1 MALSRRTGQR
11 FQGSIWPG
19 FVDAMTGLLLVLM
32 FVLTIFMMVQ
42 FVLRE
47 TISGQESELNS
58 LSDEIEA
65 LANAL
70 GLEERRSNQLE
81 ARMGALN
88 TTLGETEN
96 ALQDAQDQISRQS
109 QLISSLTAERE
120 AQDEALTA
128 ARTEITA
135 FEAQVAA
142 LIASRDSA
150 LADIA
155 DLRETQ
161 AELLSEQEALN
172 TALAA
177 NRAEIDAQAEA
188 ARLAAA
194 QREALEALVADLE
207 AKGAEQAAEVADLQ
221 EQLSAEETARLAEAA
236 AAEALRARLADA
248 DAVRVETGV
257 RCHDAIETDAI
268 ATRDAAQG
276 VTGGHVVDRAAR
288 RGWSVAVALRFVL
301 VAGVGDWLL

>member
-161 AELLSEQEALN
+161 AELLSEQEALS

-248 DAVRVETGV
+248 DAELTAMTLALEQQRQEALSGYRQTALGYQRSHGAVRG
-257 RCHDAIETDAI
+257 
-268 ATRDAAQG
+268 
-276 VTGGHVVDRAAR
+276 
-288 RGWSVAVALRFVL
+288 L
-301 VAGVGDWLL
+301 VGL